1 MLKIKCYASGSSGNL
16 YLLQN
21 ETTNI
26 LLECG
31 VDRKKIREFLK
42 NNGLL
47 ITDLDAC
54 IVTHCHNDHTLSI
67 DYVKDYV
74 DTYVTH
80 EMYQRTANTLKISPR
95 IAFKINSIKILPI
108 PVEHGKTE
116 NNAFVFMDKDS
127 CVFFGTDFRLME
139 QNVSNFKFDKVFIEC
154 NYDDEKLAYALNIN
168 DDDFKTKHV
177 RQLSTHMS
185 KENCKEHLRNMDL
198 SKCEEIYLLHS
209 SKFLINAFETKN
221 EFEKEFKI
229 KTTML

>member
-31 VDRKKIREFLK
+31 VSKKEIRRFLK
-42 NNGLL
+42 DNKLL

-54 IVTHCHNDHTLSI
+54 IVTHVHQDHSLSV

-74 DTYVTH
+74 DTYVTY
-80 EMYQRTANTLKISPR
+80 EMYQRCPNTLKISPK

-127 CVFFGTDFRLME
+127 CIFFGTDFRLME
-139 QNVSNFKFDKVFIEC
+139 QNVSNFKFNRIYIEC
-154 NYDDEKLAYALNIN
+154 NYDDSKLDYALKMNN
-168 DDDFKTKHV
+168 EEFQTKHI
-177 RQLSTHMS
+177 RQVSTHMS
-185 KENCKEHLRNMDL
+185 KENCKEHLRKMDL
-198 SKCEEIYLLHS
+198 SNCEEIVLLHP
-209 SKFLINAFETKN
+209 SKFLIHSMLVEY